1 VTRPLALL
9 LLGLLQPVPAAAWPG
24 MLVEALNR
32 DARKIVPRSLGRL
45 LFDRETRILEEARRF
60 PTELGL
66 AMATDLSSG
75 TLTPATLE
83 ALESH
88 AAEAVD
94 LIRQKRVSDGLVRLG
109 STLRIAADLA
119 DPVLAAGPEGFP
131 PGVVQEYY
139 SFIEANM
146 DKIPVV
152 LEDPQ
157 ALELER
163 GSLRSYWQG
172 LLDRSRVQAPVI
184 RTEMFQGGRVVDHRR
199 IDYRSPVFGV
209 ASLSYSRAATA
220 IAATWLVF
228 WREVR
233 GDLTRQP
240 QPLVVT
246 PRDGASDPLATPTP
260 RPLLQARQP

>member
-1 VTRPLALL
+1 
-9 LLGLLQPVPAAAWPG
+9 

-32 DARKIVPRSLGRL
+32 DARRIVPRSLGRL

-60 PTELGL
+60 PPELGL
-66 AMATDLSSG
+66 AMATDLSAG

-139 SFIEANM
+139 AFIEANM
-146 DKIPVV
+146 DKMP
-152 LEDPQ
+152 
-157 ALELER
+157 AARSAATGR
-163 GSLRSYWQG
+163 GSWTAAA
-172 LLDRSRVQAPVI
+172 SRP
-184 RTEMFQGGRVVDHRR
+184 
-199 IDYRSPVFGV
+199 P
-209 ASLSYSRAATA
+209 
-220 IAATWLVF
+220 
-228 WREVR
+228 
-233 GDLTRQP
+233 
-240 QPLVVT
+240 
-246 PRDGASDPLATPTP
+246 
-260 RPLLQARQP
+260 